1 MLTEKNLALFQVFR
15 IHNYLQDSKKMKF
28 NSILHQFE
36 TDTEKFLVGM
46 EHIEDKIALAEE
58 EKEF

>member
-1 MLTEKNLALFQVFR
+1 LALFQVFR